1 MTETPAEHAQAVD
14 AWLRSSAGP
23 GAELR
28 DLQRVL
34 DALWRRA
41 GATLGEITL
50 IAISERVLCDVVER
64 FPDFVALSVE
74 AGGMRCE
81 PLVAKGT
88 TMRHDELRQ
97 AIRFLLVTWLTVLGN
112 LTAEILTPAL
122 HEELA
127 QPARDEPEPT
137 P

>member
-1 MTETPAEHAQAVD
+1 MTDTPSDHAEAVE
-14 AWLRSSAGP
+14 AWLGASGGP

-50 IAISERVLCDVVER
+50 VAISERVLCDVVER
-64 FPDFVALSVE
+64 FPDFGAMSVDA
-74 AGGMRCE
+74 AGIHCD
-81 PLVAKGT
+81 VAKGT
-88 TMRHDELRQ
+88 TMSHDELRE
-97 AIRFLLVTWLTVLGN
+97 ATGFLLVTWLTVLGN

-137 P
+137 A